1 MLGVWPLHGLCGVW
15 GGIACG
21 IFGQSALGGL
31 GGVSL
36 ISQLI
41 GTALGVTVALVGG
54 FAVYGVI
61 KALYGLRLSQEQEY
75 YGADLSIHKIGATSQ
90 D

>member
-1 MLGVWPLHGLCGVW
+1 M
-15 GGIACG
+15 
-21 IFGQSALGGL
+21 
-31 GGVSL
+31 SL

-41 GTALGVTVALVGG
+41 GSLAGVLVALVGG

-61 KALYGLRLSQEQEY
+61 KLLLGLRLSQEQEY

>member
-1 MLGVWPLHGLCGVW
+1 M
-15 GGIACG
+15 
-21 IFGQSALGGL
+21 
-31 GGVSL
+31 SL

-41 GTALGVTVALVGG
+41 GSLAGVLVALVGG
-54 FAVYGVI
+54 FTVYGVI
-61 KALYGLRLSQEQEY
+61 KLLLGLRLSQEQEY

>member
-1 MLGVWPLHGLCGVW
+1 M
-15 GGIACG
+15 
-21 IFGQSALGGL
+21 FGGL

-36 ISQLI
+36 ASQLI
-41 GTALGVTVALVGG
+41 GSVAGVVVALAGG
-54 FAVYGVI
+54 FVVYGLI
-61 KALYGLRLSQEQEY
+61 KRVHGLRLSQEQEY

>member
-1 MLGVWPLHGLCGVW
+1 M
-15 GGIACG
+15 
-21 IFGQSALGGL
+21 
-31 GGVSL
+31 

-41 GTALGVTVALVGG
+41 GTSLGVLVALVGG

-61 KALYGLRLSQEQEY
+61 KLLTGLRLSQEEEY
-75 YGADLSIHKIGATSQ
+75 YGADLSIHKIGAVSQ

>member
-1 MLGVWPLHGLCGVW
+1 
-15 GGIACG
+15 
-21 IFGQSALGGL
+21 
-31 GGVSL
+31 
-36 ISQLI
+36 LI

-61 KALYGLRLSQEQEY
+61 KALHGLRLSQEQEY
-75 YGADLSIHKIGATSQ
+75 YGADLSIHKIGAVSQ